1 MLVLGPFNAIYKA
14 IAYLTKMNLI
24 FMKNHEKAL
33 LKNKFL

>member
-1 MLVLGPFNAIYKA
+1 MRVLGPFNAIYKA

-24 FMKNHEKAL
+24 FIENHEKAI